1 MILPAVPD
9 RALAELGRTEGG
21 PDTLAL
27 LVRDQDTRRLLM
39 LRAVLD
45 AVDGAATAL
54 CPAAARRRVAE
65 DWALLAEADR
75 AGPREG
81 DGPRPHG
88 GTTGGTGGGAGVG
101 AGAGGGQFH
110 APGPADLPGGPADT
124 RRRSPAR
131 ARLLHPLVG
140 PWATRCLRGLDT
152 ETEPPTRERT
162 WELRRDLAH
171 LSALAAA
178 AAARAGISFTVRL
191 TARDG
196 ALTLPSLGA
205 LHTVE
210 SGDAPVEVRHRR
222 GHLTLRQR
230 GGADVVVHLED
241 GIGAWS
247 GAPSWTPA
255 YALPGL
261 VPGSAPMPLDDTD
274 PYRTV
279 PGGPRYREMSPAATP
294 DDGERKRW
302 VQAWMGTAGALL
314 LGGEQ
319 RVMETAG
326 LLRCLVPLA
335 APPASPA
342 GSDGGGYCS
351 ATRREAFG
359 AVLSSPPPTPP
370 AFAATLVHEIQH
382 TKLAALA
389 QMVTLHHASPDERY
403 FAPWRPDPRPYDGLL
418 QGTYSHLALADY
430 FQRCA
435 RAAPGRTE
443 QESAWALYARYKEQV
458 GAALPT
464 LVASAD
470 LTDRGR
476 AFVDQ
481 MVATYERIAAFP
493 APRGHAARA
502 AAYVKAARTLWLQR
516 HGPLRRTRE

>member
-1 MILPAVPD
+1 MSPAVPD

-27 LVRDQDTRRLLM
+27 LVRDQDTRRLLT

-45 AVDGAATAL
+45 AVDGADTAL
-54 CPAAARRRVAE
+54 CPAEVRRRVAE

-75 AGPREG
+75 TGPGE
-81 DGPRPHG
+81 
-88 GTTGGTGGGAGVG
+88 GGGPGPSRSATADGG
-101 AGAGGGQFH
+101 AVEGTRGR
-110 APGPADLPGGPADT
+110 APGPAGLLGGPADT
-124 RRRSPAR
+124 RHRSPAR
-131 ARLLHPLVG
+131 ERLLHPLVG
-140 PWATRCLRGLDT
+140 PWARRCLRGLDT
-152 ETEPPTRERT
+152 EKEPPTQERAR
-162 WELRRDLAH
+162 ELRRDLAH
-171 LSALAAA
+171 LGALATA

-191 TARDG
+191 TVRDG
-196 ALTLPSLGA
+196 MLTLPSLGA
-205 LHTVE
+205 LHTAE
-210 SGDAPVEVRHRR
+210 AGDAPVEVRHLR
-222 GHLTLRQR
+222 GHLTLRQ
-230 GGADVVVHLED
+230 GGASDVVVHLED

-247 GAPSWTPA
+247 GAPAWTPA

-261 VPGSAPMPLDDTD
+261 VPGGAPMPLDDTD

-279 PGGPRYREMSPAATP
+279 PGGPRYREMSPAAVP
-294 DDGERKRW
+294 DDAERKRW
-302 VQAWMGTAGALL
+302 VQAWVGTAGALL

-319 RVMETAG
+319 RVTETVG

-335 APPASPA
+335 APPASAA
-342 GSDGGGYCS
+342 GSDSAGYCS

-359 AVLSSPPPTPP
+359 AVLSSPPPTPS

-389 QMVTLHHASPDERY
+389 DMVTLHHAGPEERY
-403 FAPWRPDPRPYDGLL
+403 FAPWRPDPRPYDGVL
-418 QGTYSHLALADY
+418 QGTYSHLAMADY

-435 RAAPGRTE
+435 GAAPGRAE
-443 QESAWALYARYKEQV
+443 RESAWALYARYKEQV

-470 LTDRGR
+470 LTGRGR

-481 MVATYERIAAFP
+481 MVATYERIAALP

-516 HGPLRRTRE
+516 HGPLRRTCE